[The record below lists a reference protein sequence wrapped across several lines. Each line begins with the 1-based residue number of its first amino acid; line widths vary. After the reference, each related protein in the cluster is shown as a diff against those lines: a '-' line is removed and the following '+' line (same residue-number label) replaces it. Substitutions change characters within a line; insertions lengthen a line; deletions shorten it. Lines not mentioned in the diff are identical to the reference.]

1 LVCNTWEMI
10 HHQHYVSWLD
20 GLIDYD
26 GGETMSQNHGHPPG
40 DMWVWR
46 AMVMTTIML
55 AGENSWLIH
64 NSSLAVLPAEKSG
77 ASRSEN
83 FAYQYLKYLKEYL
96 TCHKI
101 LWHGTC
107 GFTSHPKEG
116 VLWIFITLKNPSPW
130 PCLNPRP
137 LGLVASTLTT
147 TPLRWLHVLV
157 YWLFTVS
164 SSICKVYPKIF
175 IFSVG
180 NRDSESK
187 S

>member
-1 LVCNTWEMI
+1 MAFMKENVALIQLAAVLYISNCWFATHGKWFIISITCLGLMD
-10 HHQHYVSWLD
+10 WLIMM
-20 GLIDYD
+20 GVRLCLRTTATNGPIV
-26 GGETMSQNHGHPPG
+26 HPPG

-46 AMVMTTIML
+46 AMVMTMMML

-64 NSSLAVLPAEKSG
+64 KSSLAVLPAEKSG

-107 GFTSHPKEG
+107 GFTFHLKEG

-130 PCLNPRP
+130 PCLNPQT
-137 LGLVASTLTT
+137 LGPVASTLTT

-157 YWLFTVS
+157 
-164 SSICKVYPKIF
+164 
-175 IFSVG
+175 
-180 NRDSESK
+180 
-187 S
+187 